1 MEIID
6 RDVNKFDGGIIE
18 RNNKLRL
25 YCIIFFSLPAT
36 NTCLRSALMTV
47 NEKLEAE
54 NQDFT
59 AFPNLSITTSWSHN
73 LANHRE
79 SRDI

>member
-25 YCIIFFSLPAT
+25 YCIIFSLPAT

-47 NEKLEAE
+47 NEKLEE
-54 NQDFT
+54 SGFHSVSE
-59 AFPNLSITTSWSHN
+59 LV
-73 LANHRE
+73 NHHKLVT
-79 SRDI
+79 